1 MECVVCV
8 VCMFFV
14 CLSCVFFIRV
24 DGFNRPV
31 SLLPIRFSLPFSL
44 IRLVIYECGFEFVV
58 LLSLC
63 RLFTTVNLNPIY
75 TSMFESIVHRVQVY
89 LYTIVSNKWTTSARP
104 ILLTI
109 VKTVCMI
116 TMAKALVEKMER
128 SSTNIEFG
136 ENVSLNEKLRLF
148 VLRNETQLA
157 NVGSLDFYF
166 SFFFSLFLS
175 IGECGSCK
183 RGVKLLSIE
192 ICQHKTEP
200 TLKHTSALSQRD
212 NNERNE

>member
-1 MECVVCV
+1 
-8 VCMFFV
+8 
-14 CLSCVFFIRV
+14 
-24 DGFNRPV
+24 
-31 SLLPIRFSLPFSL
+31 
-44 IRLVIYECGFEFVV
+44 
-58 LLSLC
+58 
-63 RLFTTVNLNPIY
+63 
-75 TSMFESIVHRVQVY
+75 
-89 LYTIVSNKWTTSARP
+89 
-104 ILLTI
+104 
-109 VKTVCMI
+109 MI

-148 VLRNETQLA
+148 VLRNETRLA
-157 NVGSLDFYF
+157 NVGSLDFYI
-166 SFFFSLFLS
+166 SFSLFLS

-183 RGVKLLSIE
+183 RGVKLLSIA